1 MQTLHPARD
10 RKVKPHHQAG
20 TPQTKEGIL
29 NQPQRTTLLAPR
41 FHPMGGSFTHTAQ
54 KGYDSAKV
62 FNHIQD
68 AQTTEDT
75 TTKTPEQPHGELL
88 AQGCGRI
95 AEFLAPAPWN
105 EHREALISTLEF
117 VAPV

>member
-1 MQTLHPARD
+1 
-10 RKVKPHHQAG
+10 
-20 TPQTKEGIL
+20 
-29 NQPQRTTLLAPR
+29 
-41 FHPMGGSFTHTAQ
+41 MGGSFAYTPQ
-54 KGYDSAKV
+54 KEYGSEKGLHY
-62 FNHIQD
+62 IQD
-68 AQTTEDT
+68 TQTAENT
-75 TTKTPEQPHGELL
+75 TTITPEQPHGELL